1 MGMHWQHEIPLLR
14 ELRRLG
20 TDTMAKAEVQTENEA
35 YYIMY
40 GWDSA
45 LSRFR
50 LPVVWT
56 SDEFSPVKHAVNRD
70 ASSTVRFCLTALTF
84 DSAPSGGDA
93 HRLRAEGMQTS
104 KVRSP
109 GNVLTR
115 D

>member
-50 LPVVWT
+50 LPVV
-56 SDEFSPVKHAVNRD
+56 
-70 ASSTVRFCLTALTF
+70 
-84 DSAPSGGDA
+84 
-93 HRLRAEGMQTS
+93 
-104 KVRSP
+104 
-109 GNVLTR
+109 
-115 D
+115 